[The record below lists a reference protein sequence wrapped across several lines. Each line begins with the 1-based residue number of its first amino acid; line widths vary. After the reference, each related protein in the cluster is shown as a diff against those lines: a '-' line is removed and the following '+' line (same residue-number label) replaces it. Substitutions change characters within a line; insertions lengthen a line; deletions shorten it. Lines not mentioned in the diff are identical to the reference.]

1 MDLNHTLNG
10 RDNDMKVTGL
20 NIHPLKSGRAI
31 AQTSVS
37 VQLDG
42 LAGDRRF
49 MVVDA
54 DGQFITQ
61 RELQLLAQVEATH
74 VAGGIHLRMS
84 GHTITVPFD
93 PARRIDVQVWGSDVN
108 AAVAAEPVNA
118 TLSGWFG
125 RPVKLVHMDDQA
137 TRAVGEE
144 WAGQAAPVGFADGF
158 PVLITT
164 MASLAD
170 LNVSLIAKGQEP
182 VGMGR
187 FRTNIL
193 IDNDEPWEEDL
204 WESVEIGGIVFDLV
218 KPCARCVMTT
228 QDQVTGERIGGNPIQ
243 GLVEKRMS
251 ADRRVPGVLFGW
263 NAVPRGEGA
272 ISLGDGMRVVKA
284 REERWPMKIRA

>member
-1 MDLNHTLNG
+1 
-10 RDNDMKVTGL
+10 MKVTGL

-37 VQLDG
+37 VQRDG

-49 MVVDA
+49 MVVDP
-54 DGQFITQ
+54 DGKFITQ

-74 VAGGIHLRMS
+74 VTGGVHLKMGTR
-84 GHTITVPFD
+84 TTTVSFD
-93 PARRIDVQVWGSDVN
+93 PARRLDVRVWDSDVN
-108 AAVAAEPVNA
+108 AAVSEDRANA
-118 TLSGWFG
+118 TLSDWFG

-137 TRAVGEE
+137 RRAVGEE
-144 WAGQAAPVGFADGF
+144 WAGEAATVGFADGF

-164 MASLAD
+164 TSSLAD
-170 LNVSLIAKGQEP
+170 LNVSLIAKGQES
-182 VGMGR
+182 VGMDR

-193 IDNDEPWEEDL
+193 IDNDDPWEEDF

-218 KPCARCVMTT
+218 KPCARCIMTT

-243 GLVEKRMS
+243 GLAEKRMS

-263 NAVPRGEGA
+263 NAVPRSEGT
-272 ISLGDGMRVVKA
+272 ISLGDGMRVIST
-284 REERWPMKIRA
+284 REARWPMKIRA

>member
-1 MDLNHTLNG
+1 
-10 RDNDMKVTGL
+10 MKVTGL

-37 VQLDG
+37 VQRDG

-49 MVVDA
+49 MVVDP
-54 DGQFITQ
+54 DGKFITQ

-74 VAGGIHLRMS
+74 VTGGVHLKMGTR
-84 GHTITVPFD
+84 TTTVSFD
-93 PARRIDVQVWGSDVN
+93 PDRRLDVRVWDSDVN
-108 AAVAAEPVNA
+108 AAVSEDRANA
-118 TLSGWFG
+118 TLSDWFG

-137 TRAVGEE
+137 KRVVGEE
-144 WAGQAAPVGFADGF
+144 WAGEAAPVGFADGF

-164 MASLAD
+164 TSSLAD

-182 VGMGR
+182 VGMDR

-193 IDNDEPWEEDL
+193 IDNDDPWEEDF

-218 KPCARCVMTT
+218 KPCARCIMTT

-243 GLVEKRMS
+243 GLAEKRMS

-263 NAVPRGEGA
+263 NAVPRSEGTVR
-272 ISLGDGMRVVKA
+272 LGDAMQIVRS